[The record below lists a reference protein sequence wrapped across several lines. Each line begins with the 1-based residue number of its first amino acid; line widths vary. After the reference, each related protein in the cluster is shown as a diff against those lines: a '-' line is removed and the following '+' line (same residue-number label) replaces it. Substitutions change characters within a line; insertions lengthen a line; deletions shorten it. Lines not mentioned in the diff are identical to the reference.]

1 MPSIESAVIRVVA
14 EVSGRLAPQLT
25 DEVEIRRASA
35 STAATEALLR
45 DFRRADTEALEA
57 YLDSPDFATV
67 VAQHRVG
74 SVGGKVVKD
83 QLYQGLRLA
92 GLSDDLLTRTA
103 EVVHDVMVAAGQ
115 EAAPQFGGAS
125 AKIDRSDLY
134 TAAASNSAMLKRLK
148 SATRIHAFAARM
160 RDQVVA
166 LHNRIRLPHVG
177 VSRSVRYDQLYVEP
191 MVMSDHPYTIGA
203 PGERVVVLG
212 DPGAGKS
219 TLAAKFA
226 HDVATDGTGRVPLLL
241 VLREFTTAFGEGGHD
256 LLHYLEKLCQA
267 PYNVKPPRDGVE
279 YLLRTGRA
287 VVILDG
293 LDELVQTELRRRVV
307 SLVEGFAHLYPL
319 VPLLVTARKI
329 GYEEAP
335 LSPDLFVLSHIEE
348 FDVVQVSDYVTKWFR
363 LDEATSPA
371 ERDRLAASFMVDSRQ
386 IPELRS
392 NPLLLTLL
400 CAMYSSDRYLPHNLA
415 QVYERCALMLFEQWD
430 SKRGITLPLKFHG
443 RLRGAIQHLA
453 WRMFNAAES
462 GKAQS
467 RTRII
472 NTLTEYLDVKLD
484 DHDESVATAEEFLAF
499 CTGRAWILTDVG
511 ATGCEPQ
518 FGFTH
523 RTFLEYFAAE
533 YLVRTHRTAA
543 DLFAMLQPNL
553 QQWDVVAQI
562 VLQLYDRNIE
572 GGFDELLDEAMRQNE
587 LDFAA
592 RALHHVHP
600 GNRTVRAIAQEA
612 VDRSA
617 LAPPANRLQ
626 AKMSLE
632 YVDQALVSCLDDCSP
647 ANLPVVEQAVVDR
660 LAELVQRGDAG
671 AALVA
676 ECMLGPGHESARW
689 LEIQRN
695 FLTLHRSRLVE
706 LRKELPWG
714 GGLALTAPELLH
726 EVVCRSGVRPLYAQC
741 GFYTDVSISAADTLL
756 AAERPLIPQ
765 DWADAIAV
773 TMATLPTPWATR
785 GAFGYLEVPDDV
797 RPADSLWMM
806 IALPALEAYDPA
818 GRDLPPSWTEQDRLP
833 VPVRQLLERWKNGEV
848 NLIAPDPEQL
858 PPLPEQH

>member
-1 MPSIESAVIRVVA
+1 LPAIESAVIRVVA
-14 EVSGRLAPQLT
+14 EVSDRLAPRLT
-25 DEVEIRRASA
+25 GDLEFRRASA
-35 STAATEALLR
+35 STAATHALLKDLGR
-45 DFRRADTEALEA
+45 DAAALQA
-57 YLDSPDFATV
+57 YLESPDFAAV
-67 VAQHRVG
+67 VTQQRISHLSGRA
-74 SVGGKVVKD
+74 VKD

-92 GLSDDLLTRTA
+92 GVTDDLLSRTT
-103 EVVHDVMVAAGQ
+103 DVLHNVMITAGQ
-115 EAAPQFGGAS
+115 EAKQQFGEIS
-125 AKIDRSDLY
+125 AKINGSDLY
-134 TAAASNSAMLKRLK
+134 TAALSNSVMLKRLK
-148 SATRIHAFAARM
+148 SATRTHAFAARM

-191 MVMSDHPYTIGA
+191 TLSSPFAKIGG

-226 HDVATDGTGRVPLLL
+226 HDIATDGTGRVPFLL
-241 VLREFTTAFGEGGHD
+241 VLREFTTAFDEGGHD

-307 SLVEGFAHLYPL
+307 SLVEGFAHLHPL
-319 VPLLVTARKI
+319 VPILVTARKI

-335 LSPDLFVLSHIEE
+335 LNVDLFTQSHIVE
-348 FDVVQVSDYVTKWFR
+348 FNAVQVSDYVSKWFR

-371 ERDRLAASFMVDSRQ
+371 ERDRLAESFMVDSGP

-430 SKRGITLPLKFHG
+430 SKRGIALPLKFHG

-462 GKAQS
+462 GKAQA

-484 DHDESVATAEEFLAF
+484 DRDESVATAEEFLAF

-511 ATGCEPQ
+511 ATESEPQ

-543 DLFAMLQPNL
+543 DLFAVLRPNL
-553 QQWDVVAQI
+553 SQWDVVAQI

-572 GGFDELLDEAMRQNE
+572 GGFDELLTEAMRQDE
-587 LDFAA
+587 LAFAA

-600 GNRTVRAIAQEA
+600 GNRTVRAITAAA
-612 VDRSA
+612 VDRSS
-617 LAPPANRLQ
+617 LVPPATRL
-626 AKMSLE
+626 ADTDLDV
-632 YVDQALVSCLDDCSP
+632 VDQPLVSCLDECSP
-647 ANLPVVEQAVVDR
+647 ANLPIVEQAVVDR
-660 LAELVQRGDAG
+660 LAELVEDGEAG
-671 AALVA
+671 AALVV
-676 ECMLGPGHESARW
+676 ECMLGEEYNSGRW
-689 LEIQRN
+689 QEIQQDFINR
-695 FLTLHRSRLVE
+695 HRARLIE
-706 LRKELPWG
+706 LRKQLPWG
-714 GGLALTAPELLH
+714 GGLAVTEPEILH
-726 EVVCRSGVRPLYAQC
+726 EVVRRFGVQSLYAEC
-741 GFYTDVSISAADTLL
+741 SFHGDASASAATTLMSDD
-756 AAERPLIPQ
+756 RPLIPQ
-765 DWADAIAV
+765 DRSDAIAV
-773 TMATLPTPWATR
+773 TLAMLPTPWAALD
-785 GAFGYLEVPDDV
+785 AFDV
-797 RPADSLWMM
+797 GNPYAEEIRPPDSLRMM
-806 IALPALEAYDPA
+806 IALPLLEAYDPDD
-818 GRDLPPSWTEQDRLP
+818 RDLPSSWTDQEGLP
-833 VPVRQLLERWKNGEV
+833 APVRELLERWKDGEV
-848 NLIAPDPEQL
+848 NLIAPAPEPQ

>member
-191 MVMSDHPYTIGA
+191 TLASPFVIKLGA
-203 PGERVVVLG
+203 PGERVLVQG

-226 HDVATDGTGRVPLLL
+226 HDIATEDSGRVPFLL
-241 VLREFTTAFGEGGHD
+241 VLREFTTSFDEGGRD

-307 SLVEGFAHLYPL
+307 ALVEGFAHLYPL
-319 VPLLVTARKI
+319 VPILVTARKI
-329 GYEEAP
+329 GYEDAP
-335 LSPDLFVLSHIEE
+335 LSTDLFIPSHIAE
-348 FDVVQVSDYVTKWFR
+348 FSNNQVTKYVTRWFE

-371 ERDRLAASFMVDSRQ
+371 ESAHLTRSFLWDSVQ

-400 CAMYSSDRYLPHNLA
+400 CAMYSSDRYLPQNLA

-430 SKRGITLPLKFHG
+430 SKRGIALSLRFHG
-443 RLRGAIQHLA
+443 RLRGAVQRLA
-453 WRMFNAAES
+453 WQMFNAAKS
-462 GKAQS
+462 GNPLP
-467 RTRII
+467 RTRIVNI
-472 NTLTEYLDVKLD
+472 LARYLDTKLD
-484 DHDESVATAEEFLAF
+484 DHDESVAMAEEFLAF

-511 ATGCEPQ
+511 ATESEPQ

-543 DLFAMLQPNL
+543 ELWSALRPNID
-553 QQWDVVAQI
+553 QWDVVAQI
-562 VLQLYDRNIE
+562 VLQLYDRNVE
-572 GGFDELLDEAMRQNE
+572 GGVDELLNEALAQGG
-587 LDFAA
+587 LGFAA
-592 RALHHVHP
+592 RSLHHVHP
-600 GNRTVRAIAQEA
+600 SHRTVRAIATAA
-612 VDRSA
+612 VDESVLVPLDLRLENQGDSIDADVSLVACMHGASA
-617 LAPPANRLQ
+617 
-626 AKMSLE
+626 
-632 YVDQALVSCLDDCSP
+632 
-647 ANLPVVEQAVVDR
+647 ANLSIIEQTVPSR
-660 LAELVQRGDAG
+660 LSELIERGEPG
-671 AALVA
+671 AALVL
-676 ECMLGPGHESARW
+676 ECMVDPEVFYDDRW
-689 LEIQRN
+689 PEIQRDLC
-695 FLTLHRSRLVE
+695 FRYRTRLIELQTTVSWAGRLSLAEPKILHDLIRRFGAHVLYTRCWFHDRSRNSIADVLLE
-706 LRKELPWG
+706 SHEQLP
-714 GGLALTAPELLH
+714 P
-726 EVVCRSGVRPLYAQC
+726 
-741 GFYTDVSISAADTLL
+741 SAAT
-756 AAERPLIPQ
+756 
-765 DWADAIAV
+765 DAIAI
-773 TMATLPTPWATR
+773 TMTSLPTPWIDD
-785 GAFGYLEVPDDV
+785 YLQV
-797 RPADSLWMM
+797 RHISIYARSTPGNDSLRMLL
-806 IALPALEAYDPA
+806 ALPLLEYDDHDRAVFEPWPDHDSVPA
-818 GRDLPPSWTEQDRLP
+818 P
-833 VPVRQLLERWKNGEV
+833 VGEFLERWKRGEV
-848 NLIAPDPEQL
+848 SVTLSGQ
-858 PPLPEQH
+858 